1 MGKPRTSLLV
11 VWVLAVLLAACAAP
25 RPQAPTSPTFSEQ
38 AALATIAAGYTNIAE
53 KYLDP
58 VNIGDLA
65 VEGMRGLGAI
75 DPAITV
81 HREAGSVVLVD
92 ADNEVARFAAP
103 GDDPNAWAGLTV
115 QVAAAAQAV
124 SPAMRAADI
133 EQIYEAVFDG
143 VLSKLDRF
151 SRYAGRDE
159 AKRNRDD
166 RNGFGGVGIRFRVK
180 DEGIQVTAVI
190 EDTPAERVGL
200 KAGDLI
206 TRVDGAPMAGLDSK
220 KVAARL
226 RGPIQ
231 TRVLLTVVRAGKPA
245 PFDVAVWRGLV
256 ISTTVHTRFADGVLV
271 VDVTRFNSQTAE
283 SLDRD
288 LRRTLR
294 EHPGQV
300 HGIVLDLRGNRGGIM
315 RQGVVSA
322 DLFVEHGDIL
332 RTRGRHPATY
342 QLYVA
347 HESELAPNVPLV
359 VLIDGGSASTAEIT
373 ASALQDLGR
382 ALVVGTTS
390 FGKGVVQTVIRLPN
404 DGELTLTWSRF
415 ITPSGYALHG
425 LGVHPTVCTSGMTTR
440 SPDPVPRVLAEHDD
454 AAILAAWRTVGLTDE
469 ARRQELRAVCPAENR
484 RDDALDLDLAR
495 RLAANPKLYA
505 QLLNLTATATA
516 STAAVP
522 Q

>member
-1 MGKPRTSLLV
+1 MGKRSTSLLV
-11 VWVLAVLLAACAAP
+11 LWAVAVLVAACAAP
-25 RPQAPTSPTFSEQ
+25 RPPVPEVPTFSEP
-38 AALATIAAGYTNIAE
+38 AAIETFAAGYTNIAE

-65 VEGMRGLGAI
+65 VEGMRGMGAI
-75 DPAITV
+75 DPALTV
-81 HREAGSVVLVD
+81 RRDGRDVVLATG
-92 ADNEVARFAAP
+92 ADDVERFAAP
-103 GDDPNAWAGLTV
+103 GNDPAAWADLTV
-115 QVAAAAQAV
+115 RVATAAQGV
-124 SPAMRAADI
+124 SPALRAADV

-180 DEGIQVTAVI
+180 DDGVQVTTVI

-206 TRVDGAPMAGLDSK
+206 TRVDGVSMAGLDSHE
-220 KVAARL
+220 VAARL
-226 RGPIQ
+226 RGPIK
-231 TRVLLTVVRAGKPA
+231 TRVGLTVVRAGEPA
-245 PFDVAVWRGLV
+245 PLEFEVWRGLV
-256 ISTTVHTRFADGVLV
+256 ITSTVHTRVTDGVV
-271 VDVTRFNSQTAE
+271 VSTIARFNSQTAE
-283 SLDRD
+283 SLDHEVQRALRD
-288 LRRTLR
+288 
-294 EHPGQV
+294 HPGEV
-300 HGIVLDLRGNRGGIM
+300 RGIVLDLRGNRGGIM
-315 RQGVVSA
+315 KQGVVSA

-332 RTRGRHPATY
+332 RTRGRHPDTY
-342 QLYVA
+342 QHYVA
-347 HESELAPNVPLV
+347 HREDLAPGLPLV

-382 ALVVGTTS
+382 ALIVGTTS

-425 LGVHPTVCTSGMTTR
+425 LGVHPTVCTSGLTAK
-440 SPDPVPRVLAEHDD
+440 SPDPVPRVLAERDT
-454 AAILAAWRTVGLTDE
+454 ATILAAWRTVGLNDE
-469 ARRQELRAVCPAENR
+469 ARRQELRSACPAQSR
-484 RDDALDLDLAR
+484 RDDSLDLELAR
-495 RLAANPKLYA
+495 RLAANPPLFA
-505 QLLNLTATATA
+505 RLLGLSATATA

-522 Q
+522 R